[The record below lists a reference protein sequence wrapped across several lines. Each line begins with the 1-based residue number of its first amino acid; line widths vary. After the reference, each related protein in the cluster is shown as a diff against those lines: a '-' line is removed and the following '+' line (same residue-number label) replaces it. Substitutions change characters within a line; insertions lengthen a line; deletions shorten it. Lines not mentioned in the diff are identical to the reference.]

1 MDINFVLSLSSLIL
15 SVSLALFIYVLY
27 RRISLILQ
35 AVNGKAVEKVIKAVK
50 SSRKLRKRYMIFE
63 VISDKDIDKNLLEDS
78 IRNSFS
84 SMFGKVHL
92 ARASLTI
99 PYYDS
104 KLRIGVLKFTHVYK
118 YKVLTTLGIVRSVGN
133 AKVLLVPIRT
143 TGTFKKALKYLK
155 SKSSMHA

>member
-35 AVNGKAVEKVIKAVK
+35 AINGKAVEKVIKAVK
-50 SSRKLRKRYMIFE
+50 NSRKLRKRYMIFE

-78 IRNSFS
+78 IRNSFN

-143 TGTFKKALKYLK
+143 TGTLKKALKYLK